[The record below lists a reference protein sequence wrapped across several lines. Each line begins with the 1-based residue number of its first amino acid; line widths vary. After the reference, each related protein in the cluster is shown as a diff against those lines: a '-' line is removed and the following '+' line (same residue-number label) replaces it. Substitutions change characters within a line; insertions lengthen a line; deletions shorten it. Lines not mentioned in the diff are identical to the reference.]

1 MRGITVYTFVLIG
14 GRARGRR
21 LVSRRAFEL
30 KRYLLFGQC
39 NVVEVNEIVNEI
51 FVDIFPNMVSSF
63 CTGMVFRQH

>member
-1 MRGITVYTFVLIG
+1 MACLI
-14 GRARGRR
+14 
-21 LVSRRAFEL
+21 SRRAFEL

-63 CTGMVFRQH
+63 CTGMIFRQH